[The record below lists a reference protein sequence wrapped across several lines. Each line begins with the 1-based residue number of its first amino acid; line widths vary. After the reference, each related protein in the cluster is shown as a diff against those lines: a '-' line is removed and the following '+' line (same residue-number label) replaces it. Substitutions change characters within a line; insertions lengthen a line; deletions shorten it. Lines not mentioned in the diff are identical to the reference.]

1 MRKWKYI
8 SLSVAMLQM
17 LNAASLY
24 QRTQPQKPKEKEE
37 ITRYTKT
44 GFMLGLENGYML
56 NTYSNESAIMIALGL
71 NVGYNIYFTTQ
82 FGLRLV
88 GNYSYM
94 FNIGQIPV
102 VLDYDGAQR
111 FGFGLD
117 FLYDFFNNKDL
128 GLSLGIFAGINGG
141 YQIQNNI
148 NGFFSSANVGFDI
161 IFDSHNRL
169 DIAYRYHFLTPSMVR
184 GNIGVA
190 SSPFGLY
197 LGYSY
202 IF

>member
-1 MRKWKYI
+1 MEKWKYVT
-8 SLSVAMLQM
+8 LGLAMLQT

-24 QRTQPQKPKEKEE
+24 QRIQAQKPKEKEE

-56 NTYSNESAIMIALGL
+56 NTYNMDSAVMISVGVNL
-71 NVGYNIYFTTQ
+71 GYNIYFNTQ

-88 GNYSYM
+88 GNYSYVLG
-94 FNIGQIPV
+94 IGQNIPQI
-102 VLDYDGAQR
+102 DYDGAQR

-128 GLSLGIFAGINGG
+128 GLSLGIFAGISGG
-141 YQIQNNI
+141 YQLQNNI
-148 NGFFSSANVGFDI
+148 NGFFSSANVGFNI
-161 IFDSHNRL
+161 IFDSHNRI
-169 DIAYRYHFLTPSMVR
+169 DIAYRYHFLTPNMVR
-184 GNIGVA
+184 SNIGVA